1 MFRSF
6 RKTIGVSNQSTAS
19 PRYRFYE
26 VAPENLSLPAS
37 QLLDHVPAE
46 FHSGTPAEESRLVVI
61 PCDELF
67 SSNAPRLPLG
77 RLHDLLP
84 DLISLPEG
92 TDRESRL
99 CLPAGWLALHFRLVT
114 KKEELPPEP
123 TLEII
128 PAPAASSELQKDEKL
143 VVQKKDPLPEPDE
156 KAEDQSTATTA
167 LVAEVDIPSTSP
179 GDAVT
184 TVADEAPASEP
195 RKGFFSRFALFRRR
209 QGVPPTSLEI
219 QKQAD
224 DARTKTERPDN
235 ESAGLAT
242 APVPANER
250 TWSPHWKL
258 DPQVQLAEPAALQSL
273 FMTEEKLTLDR
284 VISMAGQLPGMRACV
299 LAHGERV
306 ISASNPS
313 AGVDLRTL
321 SGHAMKMLSQIR
333 ESSSQMGLG
342 SVPAVTLHADQG
354 IVSFLHDGEL
364 CLLVL
369 HADRGFVPGVRERL
383 QEMLGLLV
391 KARSALPE
399 ITTAV
404 VNRGT
409 RDEAR

>member
-1 MFRSF
+1 
-6 RKTIGVSNQSTAS
+6 
-19 PRYRFYE
+19 
-26 VAPENLSLPAS
+26 
-37 QLLDHVPAE
+37 VPAE
-46 FHSGTPAEESRLVVI
+46 FHSGNPAEEGRAVVI

-114 KKEELPPEP
+114 KREELPPEP

-128 PAPAASSELQKDEKL
+128 PAPAASSELHKEEKL
-143 VVQKKDPLPEPDE
+143 VVEKKDALPESDE
-156 KAEDQSTATTA
+156 KAEEQPAATNA
-167 LVAEVDIPSTSP
+167 LVAAVDMPSTETGELAP
-179 GDAVT
+179 PATDAV
-184 TVADEAPASEP
+184 PASEP

-209 QGVPPTSLEI
+209 QEEPPASLEI
-219 QKQAD
+219 QELPDEAQ
-224 DARTKTERPDN
+224 TPTERPDIDP
-235 ESAGLAT
+235 AGLAT

-250 TWSPHWKL
+250 TLSPHWKL
-258 DPQVQLAEPAALQSL
+258 DPQVQLAEPSALQSL

-306 ISASNPS
+306 ISASNTS

-391 KARSALPE
+391 KARLALPE
-399 ITTAV
+399 RSPAAET
-404 VNRGT
+404 RGS
-409 RDEAR
+409 RDESR